1 MVYTD
6 PLEDQKMDQFLLF
19 FYVLFF
25 ATGFMGG
32 AALFLLDMRV
42 RSSLLK
48 PLLLFQGLFLFG
60 MGLIVGYYYGASL
73 PGGLAPNVEV
83 AILLVLQAINGA
95 VYGIVIVLVRRI
107 TPSSGF
113 RSWLPAAAQALAA
126 LVVIKSVANIAAF
139 LAAAA
144 GVSSMESLVEG
155 SAWYLSGHLVS
166 AFAMIS
172 FGLVARGRLSSKEPP
187 TLQRLMRAY
196 GLCAI
201 VFAPNGL
208 IEYAVSIAGL
218 PWLTSISL
226 DHFFYLTWNIV
237 SMSAA
242 IRLFKPAEGGT
253 PMLESVPK
261 ERIQALGLSAR
272 EAEMAVMIAR
282 GLANKEIAAELNIS
296 PATVRTH
303 IYNLYQKAE
312 ARSRVELLN
321 KLRS

>member
-1 MVYTD
+1 
-6 PLEDQKMDQFLLF
+6 MDQFLLF

-42 RSSLLK
+42 RSALLK
-48 PLLLFQGLFLFG
+48 PLLLFQGLFLLG
-60 MGLIVGYYYGASL
+60 MGIIVGYYYGESL
-73 PGGLAPNVEV
+73 PGGLDPQLAT
-83 AILLVLQAINGA
+83 AILLMLQAINGL
-95 VYGIVIVLVRRI
+95 VYGIVFFLVRRM
-107 TPSSGF
+107 TPPTSL
-113 RSWLPAAAQALAA
+113 RSWLPVLAQILPL
-126 LVVIKSVANIAAF
+126 LVVVKSGANIAVF
-139 LAAAA
+139 AAAA
-144 GVSSMESLVEG
+144 GGVPGMETLAGASHWLLG
-155 SAWYLSGHLVS
+155 GHIVS
-166 AFAMIS
+166 ALAMIS
-172 FGLVARGRLSSKEPP
+172 FGLVARRRLSPKEPP
-187 TLQRLMRAY
+187 ALQRLMRAY

-201 VFAPNGL
+201 VFAPIGL
-208 IEYAVSIAGL
+208 IEYAVSVAGL

-226 DHFFYLTWNIV
+226 DHFFYLAWNVV

-242 IRLFKPAEGGT
+242 VRLFKPVEGGT
-253 PMLESVPK
+253 PMLDSVPE
-261 ERIQALGLSAR
+261 ERVKALGLSGR

>member
-1 MVYTD
+1 
-6 PLEDQKMDQFLLF
+6 MDQFLLF

-42 RSSLLK
+42 RSALLK
-48 PLLLFQGLFLFG
+48 PLLLFQGLFLLG
-60 MGLIVGYYYGASL
+60 MGIIVGYYYGETL
-73 PGGLAPNVEV
+73 PGGLDPRLART
-83 AILLVLQAINGA
+83 ILLVLQGINGA
-95 VYGIVIVLVRRI
+95 VYGIVLLLVRRM
-107 TPSSGF
+107 TPPASLRG
-113 RSWLPAAAQALAA
+113 WLPLLSQLLAA
-126 LVVIKSVANIAAF
+126 LVVIKSGANIVVF
-139 LAAAA
+139 AAAA
-144 GVSSMESLVEG
+144 EGVSGMESLAG
-155 SAWYLSGHLVS
+155 ASYWLLGGHILSAL
-166 AFAMIS
+166 AMVT
-172 FGLVARGRLSSKEPP
+172 FGLVARRRLSPKEPP
-187 TLQRLMRAY
+187 ALHRLMRAY

-201 VFAPNGL
+201 LFAPIGL
-208 IEYAVSIAGL
+208 IEYAVSVAGL

-226 DHFFYLTWNIV
+226 DHFFYLAWNVI

-242 IRLFKPAEGGT
+242 VRLFKPVEGGT
-253 PMLESVPK
+253 PILEAVPE
-261 ERIQALGLSAR
+261 ERVKALGLSAR

>member
-1 MVYTD
+1 
-6 PLEDQKMDQFLLF
+6 MDQLLLF

-42 RSSLLK
+42 RSTLLK
-48 PLLLFQGLFLFG
+48 PLLLFQLLFLFG
-60 MGLIVGYYYGASL
+60 MGLIVGYYYGATQ
-73 PGGLAPNVEV
+73 PGGLNPRAEA
-83 AILLVLQAINGA
+83 AILLILQAINGA
-95 VYGIVIVLVRRI
+95 VYGIVVVLVRRI
-107 TPSSGF
+107 TP
-113 RSWLPAAAQALAA
+113 PAALRSRPARTAQALAG
-126 LVVIKSVANIAAF
+126 LVVIKSGANIAV
-139 LAAAA
+139 LSAAA
-144 GVSSMESLVEG
+144 GGVSGMELLAG
-155 SAWYLSGHLVS
+155 ASAWHLGGHLLS
-166 AFAMIS
+166 AMAMVF
-172 FGLVARGRLSSKEPP
+172 FGLVARGRLSPKEPP
-187 TLQRLMRAY
+187 ALRRLTRAY

-201 VFAPNGL
+201 IFAPIGL
-208 IEYAVSIAGL
+208 IEYAVSVAGW

-242 IRLFKPAEGGT
+242 IRLFRPVEGGT
-253 PMLESVPK
+253 PMLEAVPE
-261 ERIQALGLSAR
+261 ERVKALGLSAR
-272 EAEMAVMIAR
+272 EAEMAIMIAR

-303 IYNLYQKAE
+303 IYNLYQKAD

>member
-1 MVYTD
+1 M
-6 PLEDQKMDQFLLF
+6 EQFLLF

-32 AALFLLDMRV
+32 AALLLLDMRV

-48 PLLLFQGLFLFG
+48 PLLLFQLLFLLG
-60 MGLIVGYYYGASL
+60 MGLIVVYYYGESS
-73 PGGLAPNVEV
+73 PGGLAPGLAV
-83 AILLVLQAINGA
+83 ILLLSLQGLNTA
-95 VYGIVIVLVRRI
+95 VYGIVLILARRVVPRKRLKHWLTVTTEVLATLVMI
-107 TPSSGF
+107 KG
-113 RSWLPAAAQALAA
+113 LANM
-126 LVVIKSVANIAAF
+126 VVLSF
-139 LAAAA
+139 LASGATGVEALWSAPAWQISGYFFSTAAM
-144 GVSSMESLVEG
+144 V
-155 SAWYLSGHLVS
+155 
-166 AFAMIS
+166 AFGI
-172 FGLVARGRLSSKEPP
+172 VARGPFSSAEPTALRP
-187 TLQRLMRAY
+187 LMRAY

-201 VFAPNGL
+201 VFAPIGL
-208 IEYAVSIAGL
+208 IEYGVAIAGL
-218 PWLTSISL
+218 PWLSSISL
-226 DHFFYLTWNIV
+226 DHFFYFAWNIV

-242 IRLFKPAEGGT
+242 IRLFRPAEQGT
-253 PMLESVPK
+253 PMLDSVPD
-261 ERIQALGLSAR
+261 ERVKALGLSAR